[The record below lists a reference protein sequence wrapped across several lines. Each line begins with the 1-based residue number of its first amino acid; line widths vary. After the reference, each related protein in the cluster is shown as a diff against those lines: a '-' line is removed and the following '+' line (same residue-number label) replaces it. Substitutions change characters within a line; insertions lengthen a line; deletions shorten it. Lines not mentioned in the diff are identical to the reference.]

1 MADTHDSGPGRSG
14 PKRSEP
20 SPPER
25 PTPEGR
31 GAQARP
37 RGAPASK
44 RAVPAHPL
52 ARERRGD
59 GTPPRRPGA
68 RPLPRGEHF
77 VTPGAT
83 GLRRAVER
91 KSAAPLVFLYGL
103 PRWIL
108 PVLLVVLLLVG
119 FAVPDWRGGLAVLPV
134 LGFVGWLAYMSW
146 PSLGTWGRFMR
157 VALAAF
163 LVALAADRFGVF

>member
-1 MADTHDSGPGRSG
+1 MAD
-14 PKRSEP
+14 KRESTEP
-20 SPPER
+20 PPPR
-25 PTPEGR
+25 R
-31 GAQARP
+31 G
-37 RGAPASK
+37 
-44 RAVPAHPL
+44 VPAHPL
-52 ARERRGD
+52 ARPGAAPRG
-59 GTPPRRPGA
+59 GGPRGGARRPQ

-83 GLRRAVER
+83 GLRLQVER
-91 KSAAPLVFLYGL
+91 KSAAPLVYLYGL

-119 FAVPDWRGGLAVLPV
+119 FAVPDWRGGVAVLPV

-146 PSLGTWGRFMR
+146 PSLGNGGRLMR

-163 LVALAADRFGVF
+163 LIALAAQRFGAF